1 MMKRGNSGFPEQI
14 RLRNGNSSTMRW
26 IKWTKTWLTRWK
38 FLRKRWPDRE
48 NKLSKLMRKESK
60 EWDFNA
66 RKKGKIS
73 CCNWSMQ
80 GPMLVLMK
88 VMTRTYLTR
97 FPSSRINSPKSSY
110 KLSVLKINIP
120 SWWMRT
126 KTCKIMLWDLKT
138 RWQLTEVLKLK
149 WRLWSLN

>member
-1 MMKRGNSGFPEQI
+1 MMKRGNSGLPEQI
-14 RLRNGNSSTMRW
+14 RLRNGNSSIMRW

-38 FLRKRWPDRE
+38 FLRKRWTDRE

-60 EWDFNA
+60 EWDFKA
-66 RKKGKIS
+66 RKRGKIS

-80 GPMLVLMK
+80 EPMLVLMM
-88 VMTRTYLTR
+88 VMTRTSLTR

-110 KLSVLKINIP
+110 SLSVLKINIP